1 MGAVKFVCKTNNKSS
16 HEEIKR
22 RLFSARGAIIRE
34 KVYKETSV
42 AFESEME
49 MISEGGTLYREIKE
63 LDLATSIYIK
73 EGHDLTSK

>member
-1 MGAVKFVCKTNNKSS
+1 MAAIKFVCKTDSKQK

-22 RLFSARGAIIRE
+22 RLFSARGALIRE
-34 KVYKETSV
+34 KVYKETST

-63 LDLATSIYIK
+63 GNLSTSIYIK
-73 EGHDLTSK
+73 EGYNNESI

>member
-1 MGAVKFVCKTNNKSS
+1 MGAVKFVCKTDSKSH

-34 KVYKETSV
+34 KVYRETSV

-49 MISEGGTLYREIKE
+49 IISEGGTLYREIKE
-63 LDLATSIYIK
+63 LNLATSIYIK
-73 EGHDLTSK
+73 EGHNLTLE

>member
-1 MGAVKFVCKTNNKSS
+1 MGAVKFVCKTDNKSH

-34 KVYKETSV
+34 KVYRETSV

-63 LDLATSIYIK
+63 LNLATSIYIK
-73 EGHDLTSK
+73 E